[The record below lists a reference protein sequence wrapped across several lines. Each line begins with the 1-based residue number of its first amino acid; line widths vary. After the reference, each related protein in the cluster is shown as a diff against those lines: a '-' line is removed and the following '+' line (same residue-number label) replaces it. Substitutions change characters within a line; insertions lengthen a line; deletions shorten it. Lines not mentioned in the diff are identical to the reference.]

1 MQRGQS
7 TVEYLALVLLVL
19 VAACALVRFHTPV
32 EGMAID
38 LAQAVSGHGRPHLVH
53 RRRAPRH
60 HEDHR
65 RPDDRTCLCPF
76 SAQARP
82 GGAA

>member
-32 EGMAID
+32 EGMAVD
-38 LAQAVSGHGRPHLVH
+38 LAQAVSGRGRRHLVH
-53 RRRAPRH
+53 QRRPPH
-60 HEDHR
+60 HEGHR
-65 RPDDRTCLCPF
+65 RPADRRCTCPF
-76 SAQARP
+76 SAQVRP
-82 GGAA
+82 GGGA

>member
-38 LAQAVSGHGRPHLVH
+38 LAQAVSGNGRRHLVH
-53 RRRAPRH
+53 QRRAPRH
-60 HEDHR
+60 HEGHR
-65 RPDDRTCLCPF
+65 RPADRRCVCPF
-76 SAQARP
+76 SVKGRP
-82 GGAA
+82 GGGA

>member
-38 LAQAVSGHGRPHLVH
+38 LAQAVSGHGRRHPVH
-53 RRRAPRH
+53 QRRAPRH
-60 HEDHR
+60 HEGHR
-65 RPDDRTCLCPF
+65 RPADRRCVCPV
-76 SAQARP
+76 SVQGRP
-82 GGAA
+82 RGGA